1 MRHQKGPEERYVINF
16 DKLTTESTF
25 SVSFKVGGFKRNLD
39 SCRSKRRK
47 HETLVDQSLFYYNE
61 SNLLYRKP
69 EAHWLRKTAILI
81 RPRVNNRP

>member
-39 SCRSKRRK
+39 SCRSKRRR
-47 HETLVDQSLFYYNE
+47 HETLVDQSLFYYNNQTSYKE
-61 SNLLYRKP
+61 SLRLTDCVKP
-69 EAHWLRKTAILI
+69 RFWLDL
-81 RPRVNNRP
+81 V